1 MPTSP
6 APLARVRRL
15 SRWIRGLAAF
25 GIVTL
30 ALTPILLWSSP
41 DWIRLVANSHGDFA
55 SHAIT
60 INPTVQVLGALSTA
74 LPAAIGIYAL
84 LQIWRLFGEYA
95 RGEVFGPRACLHLRR
110 MALALIA
117 IAVAQPVSRTLT
129 VLALTL
135 YNPPG
140 QKVLAIGLS
149 WHDYTFLLVGGVLL
163 AIAWVM
169 VEATRLAR
177 EHAEFV

>member
-1 MPTSP
+1 MVPSP

-30 ALTPILLWSSP
+30 AVTPVLLWASP
-41 DWIRLVANSHGDFA
+41 EWIRLVANSHGDFA
-55 SHAIT
+55 RHPIT
-60 INPTVQVLGALSTA
+60 INPTVQVLGALATA
-74 LPAAIGIYAL
+74 LPSAIGIYAL
-84 LQIWRLFGEYA
+84 LQIWKLFGEYA

-110 MALALIA
+110 IALALIA
-117 IAVAQPVSRTLT
+117 VAVAQPVSRTLT
-129 VLALTL
+129 VLALTVF
-135 YNPPG
+135 NPPG

-169 VEATRLAR
+169 VEATRLAQ

>member
-1 MPTSP
+1 MTRFP

-25 GIVTL
+25 GIVAL
-30 ALTPILLWSSP
+30 ATMPVLLWASP
-41 DWIRLVANSHGDFA
+41 DWIRLMAHSQGDFA
-55 SHAIT
+55 GHPIT
-60 INPTVQVLGALSTA
+60 INPTVQVLGALATA
-74 LPAAIGIYAL
+74 LPALIGIYAL

-95 RGEVFGPRACLHLRR
+95 RGEVFGSRACLHLRR
-110 MALALIA
+110 IAIALIA
-117 IAVAQPVSRTLT
+117 IAVAQPLSRTLT

-135 YNPPG
+135 FNPPG

-169 VEATRLAR
+169 VEATRLAQ